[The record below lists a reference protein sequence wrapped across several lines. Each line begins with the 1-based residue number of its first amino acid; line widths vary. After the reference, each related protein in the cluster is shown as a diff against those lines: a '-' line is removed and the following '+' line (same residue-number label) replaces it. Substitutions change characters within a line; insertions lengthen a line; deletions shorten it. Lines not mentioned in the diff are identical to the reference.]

1 MKLTSSQEEYLKTIY
16 LLEMN
21 STKVRVTDIANKLK
35 ITKPSVNKGIKCLR
49 EIGLV
54 NYETYGNISLTDEG
68 ERMAVGIIKRQDI
81 LEMFLEEVLE
91 IDRKQAIEEAKAMKH
106 VVSENTAIKL
116 DKYITEV
123 LNLGDLDCRLVLQA
137 VKKTIIESP
146 YPPTIHDIRKNAIE
160 MVSPNTMRTPIEAWN
175 EAYGMICNGL
185 YMTEEEFNEH
195 SPEVKKFFG
204 NVAQV
209 RELAMTDTKTVNTV
223 TKGQFLKQYEI
234 LVEREKQQKLLPKQM
249 QDMIGKL
256 ANKMDINRLQEKNR
270 DN

>member
-1 MKLTSSQEEYLKTIY
+1 MNRQETTQIIALLAGNYDSISRKTKEQKDLMI
-16 LLEMN
+16 
-21 STKVRVTDIANKLK
+21 
-35 ITKPSVNKGIKCLR
+35 
-49 EIGLV
+49 
-54 NYETYGNISLTDEG
+54 
-68 ERMAVGIIKRQDI
+68 
-81 LEMFLEEVLE
+81 
-91 IDRKQAIEEAKAMKH
+91 
-106 VVSENTAIKL
+106 NTWQEL
-116 DKYITEV
+116 
-123 LNLGDLDCRLVLQA
+123 LGDLDCRLVLQA

-175 EAYGMICNGL
+175 EAYRMICNGL

-195 SPEVKKFFG
+195 SLEVKKFFG